1 MKRLLCGILMAVFL
15 FSLTACGDASG
26 IIGSWE
32 QEMEISILGLDD
44 QTTAASILR
53 FTFRDDGTG
62 TQEQIIRDG
71 SHPDISRGF
80 TYQLE
85 GEKLILDYGDGQ
97 REEYSVVMDASI
109 LKMENNRGKFELKR
123 A

>member
-1 MKRLLCGILMAVFL
+1 MKRFLCGILTVGLL
-15 FSLTACGDASG
+15 FSLTACGESSG
-26 IIGSWE
+26 ITGIWE
-32 QEMEISILGLDD
+32 QKMELSNLGLNA

-53 FTFRDDGTG
+53 FTFWNDGTG

-85 GEKLILDYGDGQ
+85 GDKLILDYGDGQ

-109 LKMENNRGKFELKR
+109 LKMENKRGKFELKR

>member
-1 MKRLLCGILMAVFL
+1 MKRFLCGILTVGLL
-15 FSLTACGDASG
+15 FSLTACGESSG
-26 IIGSWE
+26 ITGIWE
-32 QEMEISILGLDD
+32 QKMELSNLGLNA
-44 QTTAASILR
+44 QTTAASFLR
-53 FTFRDDGTG
+53 FTFWDDGTG

>member
-1 MKRLLCGILMAVFL
+1 MRRYLYCVLVIVLLI
-15 FSLTACGDASG
+15 SLTACGKTTEITG
-26 IIGSWE
+26 IWE
-32 QEMEISILGLDD
+32 QEMEISNLGLNA

-53 FTFRDDGTG
+53 FIFWDDGTG

-109 LKMENNRGKFELKR
+109 LKMENNRVKFEQKR

>member
-1 MKRLLCGILMAVFL
+1 MKRFLCGILTVGLL
-15 FSLTACGDASG
+15 FSLTACSESSG
-26 IIGSWE
+26 ITGIWE
-32 QEMEISILGLDD
+32 QKMELSNLGLNA

-53 FTFRDDGTG
+53 FIFWDDGTE

>member
-1 MKRLLCGILMAVFL
+1 MKRFLCGILTVGLL
-15 FSLTACGDASG
+15 FSLTACGESSG
-26 IIGSWE
+26 ITGIWE
-32 QEMEISILGLDD
+32 QKMELSNLGLNA
-44 QTTAASILR
+44 QTTAVSILR
-53 FTFRDDGTG
+53 FTFWDDGTG

-109 LKMENNRGKFELKR
+109 LKMENDRGKFELKR

>member
-1 MKRLLCGILMAVFL
+1 MKRFLCGILTVGLL
-15 FSLTACGDASG
+15 FSLTACGESSG
-26 IIGSWE
+26 ITGIWE
-32 QEMEISILGLDD
+32 QKMELSNLGRNA
-44 QTTAASILR
+44 QTTAASFLR
-53 FTFRDDGTG
+53 FTFWDDGTG

-85 GEKLILDYGDGQ
+85 GDKLILDYGDGQ

>member
-1 MKRLLCGILMAVFL
+1 MKRFLCGILMAVFL

>member
-1 MKRLLCGILMAVFL
+1 MKRFLCGILTVGLL
-15 FSLTACGDASG
+15 FSLTACGESSG
-26 IIGSWE
+26 ITGIWE
-32 QEMEISILGLDD
+32 QKMELSNLGLNA
-44 QTTAASILR
+44 QTTAASFLR
-53 FTFRDDGTG
+53 FTFWDDGTG

-85 GEKLILDYGDGQ
+85 GDKLILDYGDGQ